1 MRRIDDNTVEFSSTV
16 LQYGVE
22 LSANVDGY
30 FEDNYFILL
39 PNEPKRVHFTPK
51 EEIKGN
57 VVFSV
62 KSFKMP

>member
-1 MRRIDDNTVEFSSTV
+1 M